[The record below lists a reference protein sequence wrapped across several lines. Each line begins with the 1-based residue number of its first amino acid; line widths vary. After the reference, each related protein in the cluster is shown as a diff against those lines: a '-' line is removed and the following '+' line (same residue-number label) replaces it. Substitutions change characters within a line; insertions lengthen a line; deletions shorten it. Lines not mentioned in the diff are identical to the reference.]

1 MGIAHIVYSLHGNSQ
16 SVSRRDA
23 YNSGSNDYV
32 YRVDLF
38 QGKNSHHQEYRRRQ
52 IENGGG
58 KHSDKRLGQ
67 CFESDPVREKYGYGG
82 YLRLWI
88 PWSDNAL
95 RLNELREVIADDD
108 AVRAAVTGALD
119 KLLSEK

>member
-1 MGIAHIVYSLHGNSQ
+1 MLVAEADRVIDGQTIIVRTLQFGMKHYPDLDRQGHIDRAVAHL
-16 SVSRRDA
+16 
-23 YNSGSNDYV
+23 
-32 YRVDLF
+32 
-38 QGKNSHHQEYRRRQ
+38 
-52 IENGGG
+52 
-58 KHSDKRLGQ
+58 
-67 CFESDPVREKYGYGG
+67 REKYGYGG